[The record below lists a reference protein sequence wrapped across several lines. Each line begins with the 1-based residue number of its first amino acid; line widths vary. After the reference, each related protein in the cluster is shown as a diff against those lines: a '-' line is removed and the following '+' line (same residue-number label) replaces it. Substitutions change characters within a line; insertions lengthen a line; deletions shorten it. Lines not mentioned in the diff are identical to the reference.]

1 MTEKREPED
10 KETRVG
16 TKQTEAKE
24 ITDTCAG
31 IQDPVRRGLCKACG
45 LPVIGEAPFCKEHE
59 MPVP

>member
-10 KETRVG
+10 KETKVD
-16 TKQTEAKE
+16 TEQTEAGKGADPCE
-24 ITDTCAG
+24 G

-45 LPVIGEAPFCKEHE
+45 LPVIGHAPFCKEHE

>member
-16 TKQTEAKE
+16 TKQTEANE
-24 ITDTCAG
+24 TTDPCAG
-31 IQDPVRRGLCKACG
+31 IRDPVRRGLCKVCG